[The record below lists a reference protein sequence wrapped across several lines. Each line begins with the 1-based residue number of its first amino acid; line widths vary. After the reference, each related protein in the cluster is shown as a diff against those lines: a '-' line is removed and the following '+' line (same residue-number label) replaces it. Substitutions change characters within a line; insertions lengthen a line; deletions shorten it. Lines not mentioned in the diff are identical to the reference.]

1 MSGTKKTH
9 AEMKAPYEIER
20 ENRIKS
26 NNDFLKKLNL
36 RTIQFPGASSS
47 HPQKTSLPNHPEE
60 REVAVDPDY
69 VAENEEMDDND
80 YDDNDNV
87 DDETNEQD
95 GAERRRAD
103 GVSDG
108 LQVRTLTKYF
118 EPPYFGWH
126 FTGYCVCCGRS

>member
-80 YDDNDNV
+80 DDDNDNV

-95 GAERRRAD
+95 GVHYEPVEQTQ
-103 GVSDG
+103 GMFQLLLSSETKY
-108 LQVRTLTKYF
+108 TLTSIISLF
-118 EPPYFGWH
+118 IF
-126 FTGYCVCCGRS
+126 R